1 MSTCEHKCPGSV
13 LKKMMVGLIMVDD
26 GGVSDA
32 NDGVSHGGHAMRGG
46 LLLRSLL

>member
-1 MSTCEHKCPGSV
+1 MSTCERKCPGSV

-32 NDGVSHGGHAMRGG
+32 NDGVSLKIVYMCLIISFH
-46 LLLRSLL
+46 S